1 MDLIKQSL
9 LFRASTCCRS
19 SSEGNCWHRCL
30 ATEAHGWKFSPN
42 GRLPP
47 REAKE
52 PLPFSPVVSKWV
64 FLLMIHRT
72 TGIPGSLENKSGKKW
87 DLTDDENTP
96 ICVSAPWRRVYEV
109 LTRQHRVTAS
119 TNEPRHQSILYLC
132 WTDTTFALTI
142 KTRLHHV
149 FTVVSQHSEVIESN
163 QVGFC
168 SAGNSTSCFS
178 GTKQPI
184 REDYMKYS

>member
-109 LTRQHRVTAS
+109 LTRQHRVMAS
-119 TNEPRHQSILYLC
+119 TNEPLLNWHDLRTDYKNTATRCLHCSVSTFWSHWTKPGWFLLC
-132 WTDTTFALTI
+132 W
-142 KTRLHHV
+142 
-149 FTVVSQHSEVIESN
+149 
-163 QVGFC
+163 
-168 SAGNSTSCFS
+168 
-178 GTKQPI
+178 
-184 REDYMKYS
+184 